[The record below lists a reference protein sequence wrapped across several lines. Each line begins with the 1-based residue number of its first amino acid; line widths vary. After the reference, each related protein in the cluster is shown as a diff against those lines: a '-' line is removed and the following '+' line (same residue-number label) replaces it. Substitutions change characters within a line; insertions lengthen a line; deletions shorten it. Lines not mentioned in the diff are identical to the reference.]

1 MKTSVNALC
10 EAIKD
15 RQWRVRS
22 NGCIRSGYTK
32 LYGNCPLVACAFE
45 LAPKEYKAAGGMA
58 GDEFYD
64 TAAKAI
70 GFTGDQM
77 EFIAAADDTIEQ
89 IRDWG
94 HWDTASSKQRA
105 AITRTVRMR
114 KKLFKLLD
122 LDESRL

>member
-22 NGCIRSGYTK
+22 NGAIRNGYTK
-32 LYGNCPLVACAFE
+32 LYGNCPLVAGAFE
-45 LAPKEYKAAGGMA
+45 LAPKAFKEAGGMS
-58 GDEFYD
+58 GDEWYD

-77 EFIAAADDTIEQ
+77 EFIAAADDTIEE

-94 HWDTASSKQRA
+94 YWDTASSKQRA